1 MLTPNSN
8 RWRCHHWWL
17 RSYPAGYDLSS
28 GRQGIVRECGG
39 GCGGH
44 EDWQGWRYKPLLDD
58 HKTGL
63 LQVDMKKIKSA
74 APLMGNSYLCPVAT
88 SHLSVEI
95 QGIDNGSEKSYK
107 ISQYKGRWVIIIWF
121 ILSTFKHYFG
131 SNKRINAIMQE
142 DTSAHCMVSFN
153 SCSDIAK
160 K

>member
-8 RWRCHHWWL
+8 RWRCNHWWL
-17 RSYPAGYDLSS
+17 RSDPAGYDLSS

-44 EDWQGWRYKPLLDD
+44 EDWQGWRYKALDD
-58 HKTGL
+58 DKVGI

-107 ISQYKGRWVIIIWF
+107 ISQYKGRWVGIILF
-121 ILSTFKHYFG
+121 ILSSFKHYFG
-131 SNKRINAIMQE
+131 SNKCINAIMQG
-142 DTSAHCMVSFN
+142 DTFSPLYGFF
-153 SCSDIAK
+153 
-160 K
+160 